1 MAAKGKGTPVLIPVR
16 CAVCKQC
23 WREEDTLRCIYNGP
37 FDGYVE
43 VKQQPKPPC

>member
-1 MAAKGKGTPVLIPVR
+1 MTAPAMIPMR
-16 CAVCKQC
+16 CPVCKQC
-23 WREEDTLRCIYNGP
+23 WADPKHPGCIYNGP